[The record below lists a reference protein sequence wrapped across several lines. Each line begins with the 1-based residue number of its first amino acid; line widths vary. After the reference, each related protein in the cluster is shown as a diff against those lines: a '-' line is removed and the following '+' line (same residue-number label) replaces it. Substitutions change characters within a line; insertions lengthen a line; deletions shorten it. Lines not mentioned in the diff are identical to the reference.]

1 MAHHVIYV
9 ASIIALLTFAF
20 NEFQRWQDQLKK
32 WLVMPGLGDTC
43 SWISLRQSS

>member
-32 WLVMPGLGDTC
+32 WLVMPSPGETS
-43 SWISLRQSS
+43 SWIFLKQTS